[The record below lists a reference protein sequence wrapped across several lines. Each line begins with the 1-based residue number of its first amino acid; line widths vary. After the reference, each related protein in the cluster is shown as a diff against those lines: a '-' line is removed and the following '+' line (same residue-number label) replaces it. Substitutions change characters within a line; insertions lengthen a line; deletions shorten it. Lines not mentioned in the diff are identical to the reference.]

1 MSYKIDEVLEI
12 LFNIS
17 ERLDRIEDALGID
30 VDFDEDELEET
41 LAELDKKPFLTVVSN
56 DDEKQDDTIIT
67 IDQFNNKGDKSND
80 DD

>member
-1 MSYKIDEVLEI
+1 MSYKIDEVLEM

-67 IDQFNNKGDKSND
+67 IEQFNNKGDKSND